1 MCSKRSRW
9 ARGTLGIVAV
19 AVIAVS
25 FPAQIM
31 GMQNAR
37 LGREEAGQLHA
48 LSNRLAPRGYVE
60 SGTFAIQRSEAAWL
74 DAQHLPNGSVL
85 LDTAYS
91 FAVVLASDHPRQ
103 FVIDSD
109 YDFDAAIAD
118 PVTFRVRY
126 VVVPDPRHYP
136 HDRINQ
142 VQGQLFDSGGPGM
155 KLAKEF
161 EDPRLGTF
169 RVYAVSEG

>member
-1 MCSKRSRW
+1 VHGY
-9 ARGTLGIVAV
+9 A
-19 AVIAVS
+19 
-25 FPAQIM
+25 
-31 GMQNAR
+31 
-37 LGREEAGQLHA
+37 EAGA
-48 LSNRLAPRGYVE
+48 
-60 SGTFAIQRSEAAWL
+60 FAIQRSEAAWL

-126 VVVPDPRHYP
+126 VIVPDPKHYP

-161 EDPRLGTF
+161 DDPRLGTF
-169 RVYAVSEG
+169 RVYAVSQG